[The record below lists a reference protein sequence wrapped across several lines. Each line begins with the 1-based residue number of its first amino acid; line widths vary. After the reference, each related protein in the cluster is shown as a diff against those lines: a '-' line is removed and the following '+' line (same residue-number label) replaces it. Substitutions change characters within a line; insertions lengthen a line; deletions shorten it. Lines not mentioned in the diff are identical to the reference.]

1 LEQAGAALATAGC
14 RTFFVARPGEG
25 LLLRSITP
33 DAAIYVLDGLLPGAA
48 DRYVA
53 SDLRPVLGSRPEIDE
68 WAAAKRRGAPTGSAL
83 HLDTGMNRL
92 GLTYAEASDIAKDRG
107 LLSALAPSLVMS
119 HLACAETPTHPLN
132 ATQLAA
138 FGTARALFPGVPASL
153 ANSAG
158 AFLGPHY
165 RFDMVRP
172 GIALYGAKFIG
183 DRPPLQPVVTL
194 EARILHVR
202 EAAPG
207 ETVGYG
213 ATETVRKPTRIAVL
227 AAGYADGYHRA
238 ASSADGRPGARVF
251 VREGYAPLVGRV
263 SMDLMAVDVTGIPGV
278 ARGDWAELFGPN
290 VPVDEVAAHAGTI
303 GYELLTS
310 LGSRYFQDHL
320 GAS

>member
-1 LEQAGAALATAGC
+1 
-14 RTFFVARPGEG
+14 
-25 LLLRSITP
+25 
-33 DAAIYVLDGLLPGAA
+33 
-48 DRYVA
+48 
-53 SDLRPVLGSRPEIDE
+53 
-68 WAAAKRRGAPTGSAL
+68 
-83 HLDTGMNRL
+83 MNRL
-92 GLTYAEASDIAKDRG
+92 GLTYAEARDIANDRD

-158 AFLGPHY
+158 AFLGPDY

-172 GIALYGAKFIG
+172 GIVLYGAKFIG

-227 AAGYADGYHRA
+227 GAGYADGYHRA

-251 VREGYAPLVGRV
+251 VRKGYAPLVGRV